1 MPRDWNGA
9 LGIFLKALRI
19 DRLRGW
25 FCRHVAMNGFPDF
38 CGELPGLM
46 YLAFLLTIEELPQ
59 GLMVASGYAFIIGI
73 AIFSGSLYA
82 LSLTGIKSLG
92 AITPIGGIAM
102 IIGWLYGSGCF
113 KLKTIKIDYFNYLY
127 KH

>member
-38 CGELPGLM
+38 CRELPGLM
-46 YLAFLLTIEELPQ
+46 YLHYEEELGHHP
-59 GLMVASGYAFIIGI
+59 VETYAI
-73 AIFSGSLYA
+73 
-82 LSLTGIKSLG
+82 LG
-92 AITPIGGIAM
+92 AIS
-102 IIGWLYGSGCF
+102 L
-113 KLKTIKIDYFNYLY
+113 
-127 KH
+127 